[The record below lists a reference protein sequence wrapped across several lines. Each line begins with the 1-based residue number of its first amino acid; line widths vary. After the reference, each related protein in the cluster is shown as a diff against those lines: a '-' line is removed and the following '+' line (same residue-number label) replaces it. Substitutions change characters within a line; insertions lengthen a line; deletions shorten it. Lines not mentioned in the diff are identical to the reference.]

1 MDPSLVAGAGSSQSE
16 STVLEAT
23 DQADEILQQPV
34 RNIDST
40 KLALSTSTK
49 RVGFIKTHTVQE
61 SITKYPY
68 LRNPKLVSKKLIRPH
83 IHFKITFLLQ
93 YLNL

>member
-34 RNIDST
+34 RNIEKYREKYREWDSLKPT
-40 KLALSTSTK
+40 PFRRAS
-49 RVGFIKTHTVQE
+49 
-61 SITKYPY
+61 P
-68 LRNPKLVSKKLIRPH
+68 NIR
-83 IHFKITFLLQ
+83 T
-93 YLNL
+93 